1 MVLTHAVEVF
11 HAEGELPSPPGN
23 ICVSDA
29 SPPSF
34 ISKGDEP
41 SPKNF
46 QSCETGSEA
55 AVQKSEGLPSNYKY
69 LKSEECDKGL
79 KNDESVPSG
88 EEEETDKHE
97 GGQESQTEPKMDD
110 SCRVS

>member
-1 MVLTHAVEVF
+1 MPLA
-11 HAEGELPSPPGN
+11 PGN
-23 ICVSDA
+23 LGESDA

-34 ISKGDEP
+34 ISKGDEH

-55 AVQKSEGLPSNYKY
+55 AVQKSEGLPANYKF

-88 EEEETDKHE
+88 GEEETDEHE
-97 GGQESQTEPKMDD
+97 RGQESQTEAKMDD